1 MKALLENVAN
11 IKDQHVISFKHLY
24 YSFNR
29 MYWKLVV
36 HHLLLQSNSHKQI
49 SAVQKVILAFQQ
61 LNNIPS
67 EWNYNQFPLEQQL
80 QLIKQVKKQGKRYV
94 IDALYS
100 DFNEEVYSFDIK
112 KEYIQ
117 LNSKYYNFF

>member
-1 MKALLENVAN
+1 M
-11 IKDQHVISFKHLY
+11 
-24 YSFNR
+24 
-29 MYWKLVV
+29 
-36 HHLLLQSNSHKQI
+36 
-49 SAVQKVILAFQQ
+49 QKVILAFQQ

-67 EWNYNQFPLEQQL
+67 EWNYNQFPLEQQF